1 MFIDRK
7 AEIDLLNKIYVFVY
21 PKLNKYTKRYFN
33 GLIDEVKVYGC
44 ALTADEIQAE
54 YNAVSPP

>member
-1 MFIDRK
+1 MGRNRK
-7 AEIDLLNKIYVFVY
+7 NVFVY

-54 YNAVSPP
+54 YNAGSPP